1 MQIFDLWFSKDQ
13 AVKTSEGN
21 KQLIKY
27 KFADQK
33 FDPVTNAS
41 TGNVQVTS
49 PGELVLMVSWEIG
62 GLSPFQI
69 LNGL

>member
-13 AVKTSEGN
+13 AVKTSEGS

-33 FDPVTNAS
+33 FDLVANTP
-41 TGNVQVTS
+41 TGDVQVTS